1 MSTTA
6 TAGTPA
12 ADAPGAAGASGAP
25 GASGPSTGV
34 TTAIRNPY
42 AEQAPSPPGR
52 FLPALNPLA
61 KLAAPLPVMIA
72 LVFTRGIAIPF
83 AFSLLALV
91 LLLVGARLSGR
102 AITVILIGVPL
113 GVALLGVTL
122 GIWVDP
128 ARIDGGNAA
137 ASVVLIEMGDWR
149 FTLAAYLVGL
159 ATALRIAA
167 IVLLSLLAGLS
178 TTGPEVVRAL
188 VQNLR
193 VPYRLGYTALAAFRF
208 VPRFRHELE
217 VIRAAHRVRGTG
229 GGRGPVAAARRTIS
243 SAIPLLASAIRH
255 AERVALAMDARA
267 FGAHPTRT
275 ERVVSRWRAR
285 DTAFVAL
292 LWVASAAIFW
302 WALGAGLNGQ

>member
-12 ADAPGAAGASGAP
+12 ADAPGAPGASGA
-25 GASGPSTGV
+25 STGA
-34 TTAIRNPY
+34 TTAARNPY
-42 AEQAPSPPGR
+42 AEQPPAPSAR
-52 FLPALNPLA
+52 FLHALNPLA
-61 KLAAPLPVMIA
+61 KLAGPLPVMIA
-72 LVFTRGIAIPF
+72 LVFTRGIAIPL
-83 AFSLLALV
+83 AFSLLALA
-91 LLLVGARLSGR
+91 LLLLGARLSGR
-102 AITVILIGVPL
+102 AIAILLVGVPT

-128 ARIDGGNAA
+128 ARVDGASAA
-137 ASVVLIEMGDWR
+137 ASVVLIEVGDWR

-167 IVLLSLLAGLS
+167 LVLLSLLAGLT
-178 TTGPEVVRAL
+178 TTGPELVRAL

-193 VPYRLGYTALAAFRF
+193 VPYRLGYTALAALRF

-217 VIRAAHRVRGTG
+217 VIRAAHRVRGTD

-243 SAIPLLASAIRH
+243 YAIPLLASAIRH

-275 ERVVSRWRAR
+275 ERIVSRWRPR
-285 DTAFVAL
+285 DPAFVVL
-292 LWVASAAIFW
+292 LWVASAAILW
-302 WALGAGLNGQ
+302 WGLTAGLGGL